1 MVLSL
6 KTDNRLIISRL
17 YFIAN
22 GRKNPYLII
31 SQELVFKF
39 FLQFTGFFYVFIAFF
54 RPVVSEISNC
64 LPLLF
69 CQLPVYIHLLIM
81 LLVSCYSDPVNLPG
95 FVKLGDFMPFN
106 ADNSL
111 TKRISDQSL

>member
-6 KTDNRLIISRL
+6 KTDNRLIISCL
-17 YFIAN
+17 YFITN

-39 FLQFTGFFYVFIAFF
+39 FLQLTDFFYVFTAFF
-54 RPVVSEISNC
+54 RPAVGEISNC

-69 CQLPVYIHLLIM
+69 CQLPVYLHLLIM

-95 FVKLGDFMPFN
+95 FVKLGDFYAFQ
-106 ADNSL
+106 
-111 TKRISDQSL
+111 RR